1 MVTQYVRI
9 PLDRIGVLIG
19 HNGIVKEDIEKKSE
33 SRIEIDSNEGEV
45 YIEGLEGGD
54 PVKALRVVDV
64 IKAIGRGFS
73 PENAFTLLDD
83 DFLLFDVIS
92 IAHLTPKTLKRVK
105 GRVIGR
111 DGRTRRVIE
120 NLTDVKISVYG
131 KTIGIIGYSHQ
142 IKTAHDAIEMLINGA
157 PHSAVYS
164 FLERKRREEEEWEK
178 NYELRMGNYE

>member
-1 MVTQYVRI
+1 MVTQYIMI
-9 PLDRIGVLIG
+9 PQDRIGVLIG
-19 HNGIVKEDIEKKSE
+19 RNGIVKEEIEKKSE
-33 SRIEIDSNEGEV
+33 SRIEVDSTEGGV
-45 YIEGLEGGD
+45 YIEGIEGIEGGD
-54 PVKALRVVDV
+54 PLKALRVADV

-92 IAHLTPKTLKRVK
+92 IANFTSKTLQRVK

-111 DGRTRRVIE
+111 NGKTRRVIE
-120 NLTDVKISVYG
+120 DIADVKISVYG

-142 IKTAHDAIEMLINGA
+142 IRTAHDAIEMLINGS

-164 FLERKRREEEEWEK
+164 FLERKRREEEEKK
-178 NYELRMGNYE
+178 NY

>member
-9 PLDRIGVLIG
+9 PQDRIGVLIG
-19 HNGIVKEDIEKKSE
+19 RNGIIKEDIEKKSE
-33 SRIEIDSNEGEV
+33 SRIEVDSTEGEV
-45 YIEGLEGGD
+45 YIEGIEGGD
-54 PVKALRVVDV
+54 PLKALRVADV

-92 IAHLTPKTLKRVK
+92 IDNFTSKTLKRVK

-111 DGRTRRVIE
+111 NGRTRRVIE
-120 NLTDVKISVYG
+120 NIAGVKISVYG

-142 IKTAHDAIEMLINGA
+142 IRTAHDAIEMLINGS

-164 FLERKRREEEEWEK
+164 FLERKRREEEEKK
-178 NYELRMGNYE
+178 NYETLL